1 MENIKQ
7 HHPLA
12 STLRA
17 AIAALEMAPDSQLYQ
32 DAISLCDR
40 LENPVFRIAVF
51 APFNYGKSTLLNA
64 LLGKKT
70 LPIDLIPTTGAAI
83 RVRYGETLASR
94 ITLKNGEIIAR
105 SDTNLLKE
113 YALLDGERRMRDD
126 VAEVEVFC
134 PHSFLKMGVELVD
147 LPGTDDREE
156 QEKLVKDWLFTSDL
170 ILQVL
175 DARKLMTLAE
185 REQLRDW
192 LLDRGI
198 ESVIFVVN
206 FLNLLEPE
214 EQKSVQNRLLFVAES
229 FASKLPAGISN
240 LYRVDALPALR
251 ARLKGDVASFQE
263 TGLETLE
270 TALQRIVTLQSEQ
283 SAMMI
288 PRTSA
293 IGQQVQS
300 QLQEKISTLTAEI
313 EEIKLQHH
321 RLEIKQKAAK
331 IIKQGLEKSIAEF
344 QSWLTL
350 SCLRSNYQ
358 DSLTNALEKDT
369 FTPWEKDFKEA
380 ASRYKKLIEE
390 WVEKGS
396 DFFEYDRA
404 EELIIPFPDSL
415 ESSADDSTTD
425 DRETFSSETDP
436 DVIDRLSDIFQKT
449 FQTAKSNQSE
459 EKIQQYREQFRK
471 ICVEMAEEYLTEFS
485 EAALSVVNQYQ
496 ENVESIIH
504 HSLAAQLPEKTQ
516 RDRKLQTLK
525 EILANLEPEINY

>member
-1 MENIKQ
+1 MENFKQ

-17 AIAALEMAPDSQLYQ
+17 AIAALEIASDSQLYQ

-83 RVRYGETLASR
+83 RVRYGESLASR

-105 SDTNLLKE
+105 SDTNLLRE
-113 YALLDGERRMRDD
+113 YARLDGERRMRDD
-126 VAEVEVFC
+126 VAQVEVFC

-147 LPGTDDREE
+147 LPGTDDREA

-175 DARKLMTLAE
+175 DARKLMTLGE

-198 ESVIFVVN
+198 ETVIFVVN

-214 EQKSVQNRLLFVAES
+214 EQKAVQNRLLFVAES
-229 FASKLPAGISN
+229 FASKLPARISN

-251 ARLKGDVASFQE
+251 ARLKGDMALFQE

-270 TALQRIVTLQSEQ
+270 TALQTIVSLQSEQ
-283 SAMMI
+283 SSMML

-293 IGQQVQS
+293 IAQQVQRE
-300 QLQEKISTLTAEI
+300 LREKIATLTAELA
-313 EEIKLQHH
+313 EIKRQRD

-331 IIKQGLEKSIAEF
+331 IIKQGLDKSIAEF
-344 QSWLTL
+344 KSWLTL
-350 SCLRSNYQ
+350 FRLLSEYQ
-358 DSLTNALEKDT
+358 ETLTKALEKDT
-369 FTPWEKDFKEA
+369 FTPWEKEFKEA
-380 ASRYKKLIEE
+380 ASRYQKLIEE
-390 WVEKGS
+390 WVEKGT

-404 EELIIPFPDSL
+404 EELVIPFPDSL
-415 ESSADDSTTD
+415 ETAADDSPTD
-425 DRETFSSETDP
+425 NQETFSPETDA
-436 DVIDRLSDIFQKT
+436 DFIDRLSDVFKNT
-449 FQTAKSNQSE
+449 FQTSKRNQSE
-459 EKIQQYREQFRK
+459 EKLQQYREQFRN
-471 ICVEMAEEYLTEFS
+471 ICAEMAEEYLTEFS

-504 HSLAAQLPEKTQ
+504 HSLAAQLPETTQ

-525 EILANLEPEINY
+525 DILANLEPEIN